1 MTLFASLSLGCALPV
16 LAALAALCDLDDA
29 ASALHLPHALVAV
42 IAIAVLSLAVG
53 LVAFLARHRLP
64 GERPSPTACW
74 SASAAAACACQAC
87 AYRCCNC

>member
-29 ASALHLPHALVAV
+29 ASALHLPRALVAV

-64 GERPSPTACW
+64 GERPSPD
-74 SASAAAACACQAC
+74 SLLV
-87 AYRCCNC
+87 RL